1 MGIIRPATPGFLV
14 TLLATIL
21 LAVVSFSVPYFK
33 SVYFLK
39 ASLAVE
45 GLDGSITFGTLGFC
59 THLPNG
65 TTCSKAS
72 VGYSLDINKLV
83 GDNTSIQIPN
93 VLVKWITYALVLHIV
108 ALALAGIS
116 AIFGLLAHIREF
128 SMTCFSTCISGFGAA
143 ITLLAFI
150 FDLAF
155 FFIAKSRINKV
166 KGGSA
171 SMGNAIWLTLAAWL
185 LLFFAGCFYGLG
197 RCCASRRPR
206 NDDRNQAWMPRSGP
220 QGSTYEDQMRLDAVK
235 AEADRKARQKQGE
248 IGLPAFNEY
257 DPTEPL
263 TSGDEEQGH
272 YHDHAAIGTAVG
284 GGAAPYNQGRQR
296 SQSGNRGGYAGGYAQ
311 ATPGT
316 RAVDEYYAPS
326 NQPAATS
333 YPPQPRRQPTTSSA
347 HTQAASGYA
356 PSVAAP
362 VPTVAAAGFAAAG
375 AQYGHQQYSTQG
387 AQYGHDQYASNTNYN
402 QAPAPSAYNAGPSHQ
417 QYASNAAYND
427 PFAAYQP
434 PQEPPLNPDVYNS
447 SALLYGVSSTPAPQ
461 HYTPPPTHYTPPPA
475 HAQDASAYYA
485 QPAPQSPPQRS
496 YTLGG
501 GGYGGSVV
509 PDLHGG
515 VSEPST
521 PGYLPYP
528 GSATQ
533 TAPIA
538 TNVSPVGGP
547 VSPRGARPMPSS
559 SQEQYEDS
567 PPVYDD
573 ATAQPAG
580 QWGSKR

>member
-1 MGIIRPATPGFLV
+1 MGLIRPATPGFLV

-39 ASLAVE
+39 TSLAVE
-45 GLDGSITFGTLGFC
+45 GIDGSITFGTLGFC

-197 RCCASRRPR
+197 MGPAIRTPRLNVRRADASGRREGR
-206 NDDRNQAWMPRSGP
+206 G
-220 QGSTYEDQMRLDAVK
+220 
-235 AEADRKARQKQGE
+235 DRKARQKQGE

-263 TSGDEEQGH
+263 TSGDEEQAQGH

-284 GGAAPYNQGRQR
+284 AGAAAYDRQGRQR

-316 RAVDEYYAPS
+316 RAVDEYYTPS
-326 NQPAATS
+326 NQSAATS

-375 AQYGHQQYSTQG
+375 AQYGHQQYPTQG

-402 QAPAPSAYNAGPSHQ
+402 QAPAASAYNAAPSHQ
-417 QYASNAAYND
+417 QYASNAA
-427 PFAAYQP
+427 
-434 PQEPPLNPDVYNS
+434 
-447 SALLYGVSSTPAPQ
+447 SALLYGASSTPAPQ

-501 GGYGGSVV
+501 GGYGGSIV
-509 PDLHGG
+509 PDFHGG

-538 TNVSPVGGP
+538 TNVSPVAGP
-547 VSPRGARPMPSS
+547 VSPRGARPMPSG